1 MSTSFAKYS
10 DVLLDAF
17 QNNIRCTEIVDK
29 KKEILDDIIDQANHA
44 GQSILFVGFCPAIL
58 GVKKHNIFVTE
69 VSEAVKQFL
78 TQNQVSWS
86 PANLGVGNKYD
97 IIVALDEYFT
107 FADNDQ
113 HQKDL
118 VDSLCNLCN
127 RTIITSLR
135 DYKNQDFRD
144 REFSQPILIKS
155 TDSKRIYF
163 EHYEYHAHDRNSS
176 FGTNYIINDDGVMV
190 VGPFVRRHMFFKQL
204 AKFSLDCGARN
215 FLVHKNLMHK
225 SVIKKNYEHIITINF

>member
-1 MSTSFAKYS
+1 MSTPFAKYS

-17 QNNIRCTEIVDK
+17 QNNLRCTEIIDK
-29 KKEILDDIIDQANHA
+29 KKEILDDIMDQAGHNTS
-44 GQSILFVGFCPAIL
+44 SILFVGFCPAIL
-58 GVKKHNIFVTE
+58 SVKKHKIYVSE
-69 VSEAVKQFL
+69 VSDTVKQFL
-78 TQNQVSWS
+78 TTS
-86 PANLGVGNKYD
+86 GVAWTAAEFGTGMEYD

-113 HQKDL
+113 EQKNL
-118 VDSLCNLCN
+118 VDSLCNLCSK
-127 RTIITSLR
+127 TIITSLR

-155 TDSKRIYF
+155 SDSKRIYF
-163 EHYEYHAHDRNSS
+163 EHYEYQVHDRNSNLA
-176 FGTNYIINDDGVMV
+176 TNYIINDDGVMV